1 MLGKAEAP
9 SNLWWKYAELQEED
23 LLNHVKNGQVQ
34 RCFDSRQHAPLKP
47 ALSNSDVRVSQ
58 SFGVYR
64 LPSLLDFPLTCQKF
78 SKLVRGTPAPMLG
91 VF

>member
-1 MLGKAEAP
+1 MKSSHVKVKVSVVLGKAEAP

-58 SFGVYR
+58 KLRSVPTSIPAG
-64 LPSLLDFPLTCQKF
+64 F
-78 SKLVRGTPAPMLG
+78 SSHLAK